1 MSSKKNYARPVSIIG
16 VGQSDFT
23 TSPELS
29 FHELF
34 AWAVQDACED
44 AGINPQ
50 QIDQLIFPNFS
61 LWPFM
66 GNSTSAMPGLADWIG
81 MTGKPVSRQE
91 EGCASGYFAM
101 EEAVRSIAAGINDI
115 VLVASVEMSEYGP
128 FSNQPAHMLHPINE
142 LPRFDAS
149 GTLND
154 PAYARF
160 DGASNNLVFDMD
172 MRYLA
177 SKYDYSDS
185 YIDDILNGYAIA
197 TRRNASLNPHANQRE
212 PFEDAAKRMGFDDV
226 WDYMRSK
233 FNPRMSHYL
242 RVNHMAK
249 RVDAAAAIILC
260 ASDIADSF
268 KQKPISYLGS
278 GMATYSTGNAHY
290 MLRQTKDAITK
301 AFENTGV
308 SKEEIDYLQVCDMH
322 AGEIL
327 EAVDLVG
334 YLGKDGFDAII
345 EGQTAFDGDH
355 PINTDGGYI
364 SRGHAYSASG
374 LAQTKEVVLQL
385 RGQAGPRQIKKQPST
400 GMVWGWGGS
409 HNSVAYILRAQN

>member
-1 MSSKKNYARPVSIIG
+1 MKNYARPVSVIG

-61 LWPFM
+61 MWQFM
-66 GNSTSAMPGLADWIG
+66 GNSTSITPGLADWIG
-81 MTGKPVSRQE
+81 MTGKPVGRQE
-91 EGCASGYFAM
+91 EGCASSYFAL
-101 EEAVRSIAAGINDI
+101 EEGVRAIASGMCDI
-115 VLVASVEMSEYGP
+115 VLVASVEMAEYGP
-128 FSNQPAHMLHPINE
+128 FGNQPAHMLRPINE

-154 PAYARF
+154 PAYTRF
-160 DGASNNLVFDMD
+160 DGASNNMVFDMD
-172 MRYLA
+172 ARALA
-177 SKYDYSDS
+177 AKYNYSDN

-197 TRRNASLNPHANQRE
+197 TRRNANLNPHANQRE
-212 PFEDAAKRMGFDDV
+212 LFIDVAKRMGFDNEM
-226 WDYMRSK
+226 DYMRSK

-242 RVNHMAK
+242 RVTHMAK
-249 RVDAAAAIILC
+249 RVDGAAAIILC

-268 KQKPISYLGS
+268 KQKPVDYVGC
-278 GMATYSTGNAHY
+278 GMASFSTGTPHY
-290 MLRQTKDAITK
+290 MLKQTKASIDACM
-301 AFENTGV
+301 ENTGV
-308 SKEEIDYLQVCDMH
+308 SFDEIDYLQVCDMH

-327 EAVDLVG
+327 ETLDITG

-345 EGQTAFDGDH
+345 EGQTAFDGEH
-355 PINTDGGYI
+355 PLNTDGGYI
-364 SRGHAYSASG
+364 SRGHAYAASG
-374 LAQTKEVVLQL
+374 LAQTKELVLQL
-385 RGQAGPRQIKKQPST
+385 RGQAGPRQIKKQPHT
-400 GMVWGWGGS
+400 AMLWGWGGS
-409 HNSVAYILRAQN
+409 HNSATLIFRAQD